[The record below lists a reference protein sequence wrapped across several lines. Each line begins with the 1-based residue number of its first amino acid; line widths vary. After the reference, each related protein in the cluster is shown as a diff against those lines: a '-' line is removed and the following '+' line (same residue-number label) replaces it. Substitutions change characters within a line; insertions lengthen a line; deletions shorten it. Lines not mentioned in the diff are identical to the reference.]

1 MECDDKYFSIQ
12 EGKCIDISVPGAI
25 PNWFGAPAVKL
36 EPPTRDLFP
45 APACKA
51 KKGSVRFYDNTCR
64 CVRGES
70 AIDLGHNGQIRGNC
84 TGYDKIKIHGITEFS
99 V

>member
-1 MECDDKYFSIQ
+1 MHKLDLFLGLECDDKYFSIQ

-36 EPPTRDLFP
+36 ESPNRDLFQ
-45 APACKA
+45 APACKI
-51 KKGSVRFYDNTCR
+51 KKGTVRFYDNTCR

-70 AIDLGHNGQIRGNC
+70 AIDLSSNGQIRGNC
-84 TGYDKIKIHGITEFS
+84 TG
-99 V
+99 